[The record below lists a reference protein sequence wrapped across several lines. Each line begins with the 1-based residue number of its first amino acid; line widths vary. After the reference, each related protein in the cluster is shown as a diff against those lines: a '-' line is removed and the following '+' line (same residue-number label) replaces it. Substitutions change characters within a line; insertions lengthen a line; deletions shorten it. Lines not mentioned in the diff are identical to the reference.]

1 MPMPIDLTPEASA
14 QLSFQR
20 YDPAPA
26 IDGVRLTP
34 LKLHAALQGGFMEL
48 ARLDAGVVAGADFH
62 ARQISLATAAPG
74 RINAFHLHPR
84 EEQNELWTV
93 IAGRLRVWLVD
104 VRAGSP
110 TVNARREVLLTGSN
124 PQRLFIPWGV
134 AHGYQ
139 AGPEGATLLYMADAQ
154 FNLEAPNEGR
164 LPWDAF
170 GAELW
175 AEDRG

>member
-1 MPMPIDLTPEASA
+1 MPIDLTPDA
-14 QLSFQR
+14 QANLTFQS
-20 YDPAPA
+20 YGPAPH

-34 LKLHAALQGGFMEL
+34 LRLHEALQGSFMEL
-48 ARLDAGVVAGADFH
+48 ARLDAGQVEGAGFT
-62 ARQISLATAAPG
+62 ARQISIATADPG

-84 EEQNELWTV
+84 ETQNELWTV
-93 IAGRLRVWLVD
+93 IAGRLRVWLID

-110 TVNARREVLLTGSN
+110 TVNARREVLLSGSN

-139 AGPEGATLLYMADAQ
+139 AGPDGATLIYMADAQ
-154 FNLEAPNEGR
+154 FNLEQPNEGR

-170 GAELW
+170 GADLW